1 MHRHELE
8 PGDVAAR
15 TTLRHQAGP
24 PLRAVP
30 ESATAVFFGASYHA
44 DYATILA
51 APADLAAVCEA
62 VVESL
67 AAEDHSRWDVVD
79 LRRLRAGDP
88 ATDALANAFEWAAPR
103 AGWVVTREQED
114 VCPVVTLAPG
124 QDFEGYLGTLDKK
137 ERHEI
142 RRKVRRAEAA
152 GTVALEQSAD
162 PIADLDAFIDL
173 HQKRWGDDGLFPP
186 TEGGAASRRFFAGL
200 FEDCAPSGI
209 VDLSFLSVGGRRI
222 AAGVTFDDGEAVYY
236 YNAGVDPDA
245 RDLSPGV
252 VMVAC
257 YVQRA
262 IELGRTRL
270 DFMRGNEPYK
280 YEWGAVDEP
289 IERLLV
295 QRTARNARPRP
306 RPAAAAPARATS
318 HGRRT
323 QPWGALR
330 GHCGHAASA
339 ARGRVRVVE
348 VMATG
353 TNGGAQEHVYSL
365 VTRLDPANYDVRVVS
380 LSHGS
385 SVRRLE
391 KAGIEVS
398 VIDEPDDRTA
408 VRALAERAARL
419 DGTRGH
425 PQPHVSGRGRR
436 DSRRPAA
443 RRDGLQAAGHHLD
456 RPFEPHPLRRRSRG
470 PSPADAAD
478 GPPDRRFQ
486 GHRAEDPG
494 GRPHRA
500 RRSA

>member
-1 MHRHELE
+1 MSATTGARLVAQRRPFGDIPAAAWDALADSTPWASPFSRHCVQRAWWDAYGATAHDQTLVIVDAAVPTAPAAPETLVGIVPLMHRHELE

-51 APADLAAVCEA
+51 AAADLPAVCAA

-67 AAEDHSRWDVVD
+67 AAAEPDRWDVVD

-88 ATDALANAFEWAAPR
+88 ATDALANAFDRAAQK
-103 AGWVVTREQED
+103 AGWFVTREQED

-124 QDFEGYLGTLDKK
+124 MDYEGYLATLDKK

-152 GTVALEQSAD
+152 GPVALERSAN
-162 PIADLDAFIDL
+162 PIDDLDAFIDL
-173 HQKRWGDDGLFPP
+173 HQKRWGAEGLFPP

-245 RDLSPGV
+245 RELSPGV

-270 DFMRGNEPYK
+270 DFLRGNEPYK
-280 YEWGAVDEP
+280 YEWGAIDSP

-295 QRTARNARPRP
+295 QRTGPG
-306 RPAAAAPARATS
+306 PAS
-318 HGRRT
+318 S
-323 QPWGALR
+323 
-330 GHCGHAASA
+330 SA
-339 ARGRVRVVE
+339 AGP
-348 VMATG
+348 
-353 TNGGAQEHVYSL
+353 S
-365 VTRLDPANYDVRVVS
+365 
-380 LSHGS
+380 
-385 SVRRLE
+385 
-391 KAGIEVS
+391 
-398 VIDEPDDRTA
+398 
-408 VRALAERAARL
+408 AAI
-419 DGTRGH
+419 
-425 PQPHVSGRGRR
+425 
-436 DSRRPAA
+436 
-443 RRDGLQAAGHHLD
+443 AAG
-456 RPFEPHPLRRRSRG
+456 E
-470 PSPADAAD
+470 AN
-478 GPPDRRFQ
+478 
-486 GHRAEDPG
+486 
-494 GRPHRA
+494 
-500 RRSA
+500 

>member
-1 MHRHELE
+1 MTATTGARLVAQRRSFDDIPAATWDALADSTPWASPFSRHCVQRAWWDAYGATAHDQTLVIVDEAAANAPGAPEALVGIVPLMHRHELE

-44 DYATILA
+44 DYATVLA
-51 APADLAAVCEA
+51 APTDLAAVCEA
-62 VVESL
+62 AVGYL

-88 ATDALANAFEWAAPR
+88 ATNALANAFESAAPG

-124 QDFEGYLGTLDKK
+124 QDFDSYLATLDKK

-152 GTVALEQSAD
+152 GTVALEQSAN
-162 PIADLDAFIDL
+162 PIDDLDAFIDL
-173 HQKRWGDDGLFPP
+173 HQKRWGAGGLFPP

-245 RDLSPGV
+245 RDMSPGV

-262 IELGRTRL
+262 LAVGRTRL

-280 YEWGAVDEP
+280 YEWGAADSP

-295 QRTARNARPRP
+295 QRTG
-306 RPAAAAPARATS
+306 PAANT
-318 HGRRT
+318 
-323 QPWGALR
+323 
-330 GHCGHAASA
+330 
-339 ARGRVRVVE
+339 
-348 VMATG
+348 
-353 TNGGAQEHVYSL
+353 
-365 VTRLDPANYDVRVVS
+365 
-380 LSHGS
+380 
-385 SVRRLE
+385 
-391 KAGIEVS
+391 
-398 VIDEPDDRTA
+398 
-408 VRALAERAARL
+408 
-419 DGTRGH
+419 
-425 PQPHVSGRGRR
+425 
-436 DSRRPAA
+436 
-443 RRDGLQAAGHHLD
+443 AAG
-456 RPFEPHPLRRRSRG
+456 
-470 PSPADAAD
+470 PAV
-478 GPPDRRFQ
+478 GE
-486 GHRAEDPG
+486 GN
-494 GRPHRA
+494 
-500 RRSA
+500 